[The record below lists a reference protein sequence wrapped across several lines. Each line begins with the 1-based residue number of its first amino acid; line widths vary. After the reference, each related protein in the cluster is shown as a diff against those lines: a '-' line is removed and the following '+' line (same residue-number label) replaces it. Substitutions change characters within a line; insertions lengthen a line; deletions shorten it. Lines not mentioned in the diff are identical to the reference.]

1 MGASKIDTV
10 SASELITKL
19 YDLLNI
25 YFPSVDDDNVWD
37 GIERVVTRLK
47 ELGGSMDYKIIE
59 KKNIEKSVE
68 NKSDNKSDIKRY
80 LVLLN
85 NTDFKDRQTE
95 YFFVYAKDFDDA
107 NYKFACSYLGRY
119 DISIFEINN
128 YRQFCFIENNYLFS
142 GVKEIT
148 DIGLITN
155 ELKKVKDFKREVVE

>member
-47 ELGGSMDYKIIE
+47 ELGGSVE
-59 KKNIEKSVE
+59 SNIVRNTE
-68 NKSDNKSDIKRY
+68 KRY
-80 LVLLN
+80 LILLN
-85 NTDFKDRQTE
+85 NIDFKDRQTE

-107 NYKFACSYLGRY
+107 NYKFACSYSGRY

>member
-1 MGASKIDTV
+1 MGASKVDTV

-25 YFPSVDDDNVWD
+25 YFPSVDDDDVWD
-37 GIERVVTRLK
+37 GIERVITRLK
-47 ELGGSMDYKIIE
+47 ELGGSVE
-59 KKNIEKSVE
+59 SNIVRNTE
-68 NKSDNKSDIKRY
+68 KRY
-80 LVLLN
+80 LILLN
-85 NTDFKDRQTE
+85 NIDFKDRQTE

-107 NYKFACSYLGRY
+107 NYKFACSYSGRY

-142 GVKEIT
+142 GIKEIT

>member
-25 YFPSVDDDNVWD
+25 YFPSVDDDGVWD
-37 GIERVVTRLK
+37 GIERVITRLK
-47 ELGGSMDYKIIE
+47 ELGGSMDYKPV
-59 KKNIEKSVE
+59 KSVE
-68 NKSDNKSDIKRY
+68 NKSDIKRY
-80 LVLLN
+80 LILLN

-107 NYKFACSYLGRY
+107 NYRFACNYMGRY
-119 DISIFEINN
+119 DISIYEINN
-128 YRQFCFIENNYLFS
+128 YRQFCFIENNSLFS
-142 GVKEIT
+142 GIKEIT

>member
-37 GIERVVTRLK
+37 GIESVVTRLK
-47 ELGGSMDYKIIE
+47 ELGGSMDYKPVKSIE
-59 KKNIEKSVE
+59 NKINK
-68 NKSDNKSDIKRY
+68 KSDNNSDIKRY
-80 LVLLN
+80 LILLN
-85 NTDFKDRQTE
+85 NIDFKDRLTE

-107 NYKFACSYLGRY
+107 NYKFACSYSGRY